1 MTKIPES
8 GKSHPRNSDFDE
20 QRIPKLPIL
29 YLAPLQG
36 MTDRIYRNLFPLYF
50 KGVDLAVAPFLSATK
65 SIKPGSLLR
74 DCSPDQN
81 SGIPTIPQ
89 ILSSG
94 PDDFTRLANALFD
107 IGYVEVNWNLGCPFS
122 MVVKKGRGAGM
133 LCYPE
138 RIEAFLEKAFPSL
151 KPKLSIKLRLGLKD
165 PDDILRLLPIFNRF
179 PLHEL
184 IIHPRTGAQMY
195 EGNVDLD
202 RFGKC
207 LDLSQH
213 SVVYNGDVTTV
224 ETYEQLAGRFGSVHR
239 WMIGR
244 GLLGN
249 PFLAEEIKDHI
260 EKPYDEKVQIL
271 RAFHDHLF
279 AEYSQILSG
288 PAHITNKMKEFWT
301 YSGSF
306 LKDRE
311 KIRKQINKTHH
322 RDAYI
327 DAVHKIF
334 EESV

>member
-8 GKSHPRNSDFDE
+8 GKSHPRNCDFDE

-74 DCSPDQN
+74 DCSPNQN

-89 ILSSG
+89 IMSSG
-94 PDDFTRLANALFD
+94 PDDFTRLANALYD
-107 IGYVEVNWNLGCPFS
+107 IGYAEVNWNLGCPFR

-133 LCYPE
+133 LCYPD
-138 RIEAFLEKAFPSL
+138 RIEAFLEKAMPAL

-165 PDDILRLLPIFNRF
+165 PDEILGLLPVFNRF
-179 PLHEL
+179 PLQEL

-195 EGNVDLD
+195 GGNVDLD
-202 RFGKC
+202 RFGEC
-207 LDLSQH
+207 LDLSQQ
-213 SVVYNGDVTTV
+213 SLVYNGDIV
-224 ETYEQLAGRFGSVHR
+224 EVNTYERLAERFGSVHR

-249 PFLAEEIKDHI
+249 PFLAEEIKFQAAR
-260 EKPYDEKVQIL
+260 PYAEKVQIL

-288 PAHITNKMKEFWT
+288 PGHITNKMKEFWT

-311 KIRKQINKTHH
+311 KIRKKINKTHH
-322 RDAYI
+322 RDAYSA
-327 DAVHKIF
+327 AVRNIF
-334 EESV
+334 DELV

>member
-1 MTKIPES
+1 
-8 GKSHPRNSDFDE
+8 
-20 QRIPKLPIL
+20 
-29 YLAPLQG
+29 

-50 KGVDLAVAPFLSATK
+50 RGVDLAVAPFLSATK

-74 DCSPDQN
+74 DYSTGQN
-81 SGIPTIPQ
+81 SRIPMIPQ

-107 IGYVEVNWNLGCPFS
+107 IGYGEVNWNLGCPFR

-138 RIEAFLEKAFPSL
+138 RIEAFLEETVPAL

-195 EGNVDLD
+195 GGNVDLD

-213 SVVYNGDVTTV
+213 SLVYNGDVTTV
-224 ETYEQLAGRFGSVHR
+224 AAYERLAGRFGSVHR

-249 PFLAEEIKDHI
+249 PFLAEEIKGHI

-279 AEYSQILSG
+279 AEYSKILSG

-327 DAVHKIF
+327 AAVKNIF
-334 EESV
+334 DELV